1 MIRISRRMIATALA
15 TGSAGQQGSKN
26 LDAHRHMPGERPSE
40 ILLMDKLDPAG
51 LGQILALYEHKVYV
65 MASIWDINPFDQWGV
80 EMGKKMAESVH
91 TAMEQGGDAQF
102 DTSTNQLLQHIK
114 LLS

>member
-1 MIRISRRMIATALA
+1 M
-15 TGSAGQQGSKN
+15 SAVAINKQQTDNDQSAPHSFNQAAKN
-26 LDAHRHMPGERPSE
+26 
-40 ILLMDKLDPAG
+40 
-51 LGQILALYEHKVYV
+51 
-65 MASIWDINPFDQWGV
+65 ASIWDINPFDQWGV

-91 TAMEQGGDAQF
+91 TAMQQGGDEQF

>member
-1 MIRISRRMIATALA
+1 
-15 TGSAGQQGSKN
+15 
-26 LDAHRHMPGERPSE
+26 
-40 ILLMDKLDPAG
+40 
-51 LGQILALYEHKVYV
+51 

-91 TAMEQGGDAQF
+91 TAMQQGGDEQF